1 MLTANI
7 HQLVIDCFD
16 LTVFLVFLL
25 LAAAVVFVVTL
36 ITLTILFLI
45 IYLKK
50 RKMASRH
57 QNKVLTVSIHF
68 FGLYNC

>member
-1 MLTANI
+1 MLTAHITNI

-25 LAAAVVFVVTL
+25 LAVAIFVVGTL
-36 ITLTILFLI
+36 ITLVLFLI
-45 IYLKK
+45 IYLK

-57 QNKVLTVSIHF
+57 QNKVLTVIF
-68 FGLYNC
+68 WVVQLLV